1 MQTVTI
7 GINGMSCSHC
17 VSAVQKAVAA
27 VPGVT
32 VQGVQIGSATVA
44 IDPATG
50 GSRAAVDAAIESA
63 GFEVVAGR
71 VLNISA
77 AGKADGK
84 SDA

>member
-50 GSRAAVDAAIESA
+50 SRAAVDAAIESA

-77 AGKADGK
+77 AAKADGK

>member
-1 MQTVTI
+1 METVTI

-27 VPGVT
+27 VLGVT
-32 VQGVQIGSATVA
+32 VEGVQIGSATVA
-44 IDPATG
+44 IDPAT

-77 AGKADGK
+77 TAKADGK